1 MKRDGNIEGTTG
13 SSASTSIKKSEGK
26 RGKEQNFHSFFSN
39 FFAQKRKKMKM
50 ISSERAKI

>member
-26 RGKEQNFHSFFSN
+26 RGKKQNFHSFFSN
-39 FFAQKRKKMKM
+39 FFVQKRKKMKM
-50 ISSERAKI
+50 ISSERAEI